1 MNKSGLYISV
11 VGILLAGTSCMQN
24 TLPPQEL
31 TAPEFTSIN
40 CRVSESSDNN
50 IATLTAE
57 LNSSN
62 GIERSGFMFGKNEAH
77 LKFVQAPISDCILA
91 TEISDLEPGDYL
103 YYATVSNG
111 RNSVRTKMLSFTVKK
126 TPESSITTT
135 PPDGGDSQG
144 GGDNQGGSDSSI
156 ITPPAGDGDGTNP
169 PAGDGDGEETTPPA
183 GDGTTPPAGGGS
195 GTDDSGNSGGFDTSN
210 AKLPISDDGFFAYLL
225 DNFDANNDGY
235 ITKGEADAATEIEVC
250 TDAIKTLDGI
260 QYFGN
265 LERLICKGST
275 SRGALTAL
283 VVPNANLKVLDCS
296 YNNLTDL
303 AIPSSLIELN
313 CRYNELHYVNIP
325 KCDIKKLDIFGN
337 YITTLNLYMLKDLEE
352 LVCGMNSI
360 RALDVSQ
367 NLKLKK
373 LDCSDS
379 PLLDSI
385 YVSRNHKIDEIIAE
399 NRIVITYKD

>member
-1 MNKSGLYISV
+1 MNKSGLYISI

-126 TPESSITTT
+126 TPESSTTTT
-135 PPDGGDSQG
+135 PPDGGSQG

-156 ITPPAGDGDGTNP
+156 ITPPTGD
-169 PAGDGDGEETTPPA
+169 

-225 DNFDANNDGY
+225 ANFDANNDGY
-235 ITKGEADAATEIEVC
+235 LTKGEADAATEIEVC

-265 LERLICKGST
+265 LERLVCKGST

>member
-1 MNKSGLYISV
+1 MNKSGLYISI

-40 CRVSESSDNN
+40 CRVSESSENN
-50 IATLTAE
+50 TATLTAE

-62 GIERSGFMFGKNEAH
+62 GIESSGFMFGKNEAH

-91 TEISDLEPGDYL
+91 TEISYLEPGDYL

-135 PPDGGDSQG
+135 PPDGGGSQG
-144 GGDNQGGSDSSI
+144 GGDNQGDSGSSI
-156 ITPPAGDGDGTNP
+156 ITPPAGDGDGEGTTP
-169 PAGDGDGEETTPPA
+169 PAGDGDETTPPA
-183 GDGTTPPAGGGS
+183 GDGS
-195 GTDDSGNSGGFDTSN
+195 GTDGPGNDSGDFDTST

-235 ITKGEADAATEIEVC
+235 LTKGEADAATEIEVC
-250 TDAIKTLDGI
+250 TDAIRTLDGI

-303 AIPSSLIELN
+303 AIPSNLIELN

-337 YITTLNLYMLKDLEE
+337 YITALNLYMVKDLEE

-360 RALDVSQ
+360 RVLDVSQ